1 MSGLTSAGYTPIRSA
16 EYLTITREAI
26 AAELTAAGVTAEIDW
41 SADVV
46 LGSITS
52 VVAACLGRLGET
64 AQAVYDARSPNNAT
78 GAQQD
83 DLCTIVGV
91 SRLDATYSTAAVTLT
106 GTSGTVIPAGAVV
119 SGGGPDGLARWT
131 LDASVTLASGTG
143 SGTVTAQDV
152 GAIVAAIGE
161 IDAITTP
168 VSGWTA
174 VTNAAAAVTGRDIE
188 TDAALRLR
196 RQQALRV
203 AGTGSAAAMRSGL
216 IALDFIEAAI
226 VVENTLDVAATVS
239 GVTLEPRS
247 VGVILWPSS
256 LTTAQREAVAAVIY
270 RRLPVGIE
278 TNGAQSATVTGA
290 DGRSKTVRW
299 AYASTLT
306 VNVVATLVLASG
318 YAIGDVDDLVE
329 DAVTAYFLSATV
341 GGYIDDQDVEE
352 YVRAEVEGIRRIT
365 VTLNGAATVEPT
377 ANQIAAIGTITVGL

>member
-16 EYLTITREAI
+16 EYLTITRAAI
-26 AAELTAAGVTAEIDW
+26 AAELVAAGITAEIDW
-41 SADVV
+41 SADTI
-46 LGSITS
+46 LGTITN
-52 VVAACLGRLGET
+52 VTAACLGRHGEV
-64 AQAVYDARSPNNAT
+64 AQAIYDARSPNNAT

-91 SRLDATYSTAAVTLT
+91 SRLDATYSTAAVTFT
-106 GTSGTVIPAGAVV
+106 GTTGTVIPAGAVM

-143 SGTVTAQDV
+143 TGAATAADV
-152 GAIVAAIGE
+152 GAITAAIGE
-161 IDAITTP
+161 IDAISTP

-216 IALDFIEAAI
+216 IALDYVEAAI
-226 VVENTLDVAATVS
+226 VVENTLDTATTVS
-239 GVTLEPRS
+239 GVALEPRS
-247 VGVILWPSS
+247 VAVILWPSS
-256 LTTAQREAVAAVIY
+256 LTTAQEEAVAAVIY

-278 TNGAQSATVTGA
+278 TNGAESATVTGA

-299 AYASTLT
+299 AYAAELT
-306 VNVVATLVLASG
+306 VNVVATLVLATG

-329 DAVTAYFLSATV
+329 DAITAYFLTATV

-377 ANQIAAIGTITVGL
+377 ANQIAAIGTITVSL

>member
-306 VNVVATLVLASG
+306 VNVAATLVLASG

-329 DAVTAYFLSATV
+329 DAVTAYFLTATV

-352 YVRAEVEGIRRIT
+352 YVRAEVAGIRRIT